1 MDAVNRLIS
10 ILEYQAN
17 RNTEHAYLLH
27 QRKVYHNV
35 PMWVLVNHPHVW
47 TRFQNYIHYFLSI
60 FKVTSVKNFPK

>member
-35 PMWVLVNHPHVW
+35 PMWVLVN
-47 TRFQNYIHYFLSI
+47 TLTYGRFQIIYIAA
-60 FKVTSVKNFPK
+60 FPSSK